1 MYLVKYRKESTAHRR
16 ITEGK
21 IMERKKL
28 DRKTLKYY
36 AKMAAESYVDDPVH
50 VYATKNETLRK
61 KFLYHF
67 MLERFSSSSGVDY
80 IYEDEEKRGLCIFRD
95 AHNDYTVLDFMK
107 CPNWVFL
114 CVYFVS
120 TIKTLKTFS
129 HRNMNV
135 FEKGTYLIEPVFV
148 GKEYQ
153 GKGIATKLIKQG
165 VKDLT
170 AKGYKIGLETQ
181 NPDNLPLYEKLGFV
195 LIEDT
200 YFKAE
205 NIHNYCMVYQGQ

>member
-1 MYLVKYRKESTAHRR
+1 
-16 ITEGK
+16 
-21 IMERKKL
+21 MEKKKL

-36 AKMAAESYVDDPVH
+36 ARMAAESYVDDPVH
-50 VYATKNETLRK
+50 VYATKNEKLRK

-114 CVYFVS
+114 CVYYIS
-120 TIKTLKTFS
+120 TIKTLKAFS
-129 HRNMNV
+129 HLDTSV

-153 GKGIATKLIKQG
+153 GQGIATKLIKQG
-165 VKDLT
+165 ISDLT

-181 NPDNLPLYEKLGFV
+181 NPDNVPFYEKLGFKTK
-195 LIEDT
+195 E
-200 YFKAE
+200 YKFFKAE
-205 NIHNYCMVYQGQ
+205 KIHNYYMVYEGEQQNDD